1 MIALLV
7 RFYHFNNPYHVIDDS
22 GWWWKKWRWW
32 WNWWRWWCDGGDDDD
47 DDDDDGGDSD
57 DDGDDFDDDGGD
69 DGGDDDDIK
78 AKVGGMAGMGVC
90 CARDIAYSTFTAHQI
105 FSLEIS
111 HGDDGDV
118 VAQ

>member
-1 MIALLV
+1 MTIA
-7 RFYHFNNPYHVIDDS
+7 
-22 GWWWKKWRWW
+22 
-32 WNWWRWWCDGGDDDD
+32 
-47 DDDDDGGDSD
+47 DDGEKKDADDETG
-57 DDGDDFDDDGGD
+57 DDGDD

-78 AKVGGMAGMGVC
+78 AKVGGMAGMRVC

>member
-1 MIALLV
+1 MTIA
-7 RFYHFNNPYHVIDDS
+7 
-22 GWWWKKWRWW
+22 
-32 WNWWRWWCDGGDDDD
+32 
-47 DDDDDGGDSD
+47 DDGEKSD
-57 DDGDDFDDDGGD
+57 ADDETCDDGDD

-105 FSLEIS
+105 FSLQIS
-111 HGDDGDV
+111 HGDDGDD

>member
-1 MIALLV
+1 MTIA
-7 RFYHFNNPYHVIDDS
+7 
-22 GWWWKKWRWW
+22 
-32 WNWWRWWCDGGDDDD
+32 
-47 DDDDDGGDSD
+47 DDGEKNDAVDETGV
-57 DDGDDFDDDGGD
+57 DGDN

-78 AKVGGMAGMGVC
+78 AKVGGMAGMRVC

-118 VAQ
+118 VAL

>member
-1 MIALLV
+1 MTIA
-7 RFYHFNNPYHVIDDS
+7 DD
-22 GWWWKKWRWW
+22 GEK
-32 WNWWRWWCDGGDDDD
+32 NDAVDETGDDCDDDGGDDDD
-47 DDDDDGGDSD
+47 DGD
-57 DDGDDFDDDGGD
+57 D

-78 AKVGGMAGMGVC
+78 AKVGGMAGMRVC

>member
-1 MIALLV
+1 MTIA
-7 RFYHFNNPYHVIDDS
+7 DD
-22 GWWWKKWRWW
+22 GEK
-32 WNWWRWWCDGGDDDD
+32 NDAVDETGVDGDDDGGDDDD
-47 DDDDDGGDSD
+47 DGD
-57 DDGDDFDDDGGD
+57 D

-78 AKVGGMAGMGVC
+78 AKVGGMAGMRVC

>member
-1 MIALLV
+1 MTIA
-7 RFYHFNNPYHVIDDS
+7 
-22 GWWWKKWRWW
+22 
-32 WNWWRWWCDGGDDDD
+32 
-47 DDDDDGGDSD
+47 DDGEKNDAVDETGV
-57 DDGDDFDDDGGD
+57 DGDD

-78 AKVGGMAGMGVC
+78 AKVGGMAGMRVC

>member
-1 MIALLV
+1 MTIA
-7 RFYHFNNPYHVIDDS
+7 DD
-22 GWWWKKWRWW
+22 GEK
-32 WNWWRWWCDGGDDDD
+32 NDADDETGDDGDDDGGDDDD
-47 DDDDDGGDSD
+47 DGD
-57 DDGDDFDDDGGD
+57 D

-78 AKVGGMAGMGVC
+78 AKVGGMAGMRVC